1 MSDNHQSSKND
12 QQMCDKDKFDAYLK
26 LADYWEGRYEER
38 RGVEWKV
45 SLGLWAVILTGIAN
59 SEKLRRP
66 PCFALWLSVAWL
78 VYVIVW
84 LTPILYKNKWD
95 KELSHC
101 YADAGTA
108 LIPACGQKENE
119 KTQFKKLLDVYS
131 FVFHSLT
138 TGLLLLALNYSLRQ

>member
-12 QQMCDKDKFDAYLK
+12 QQMCDKDKFDANLK

-78 VYVIVW
+78 VYVIVG
-84 LTPILYKNKWD
+84 LPQFCTKTSGTKN
-95 KELSHC
+95 C
-101 YADAGTA
+101 PTA
-108 LIPACGQKENE
+108 MQMQGQ
-119 KTQFKKLLDVYS
+119 
-131 FVFHSLT
+131 
-138 TGLLLLALNYSLRQ
+138 R